1 MPLDPRVIG
10 YLHRALNHELNM
22 VQHYLTQSCLCEF
35 WGEQAAAQHF
45 RRDANEE
52 QDHAAELIRRML
64 ALGLVPNGSQLNAVR
79 PGRDMDEMLLIDR
92 RLEAD
97 AVRLYDEAA
106 RYCSRH
112 GDQASAV
119 LFTRLLQDESGHLE
133 VLDQAIAAART
144 ERQHG

>member
-35 WGEQAAAQHF
+35 WGEHAAAQQF
-45 RRDANEE
+45 RRDADDE
-52 QDHAAELIRRML
+52 QNHAGELIHRML
-64 ALGLVPNGSQLNAVR
+64 ALGLAPNGSQLNAVR

-97 AVRLYDEAA
+97 AVRLYDDAA
-106 RYCSRH
+106 RYCRRH
-112 GDQASAV
+112 GDQESAI
-119 LFTRLLQDESGHLE
+119 LFARLLQEENGHLE
-133 VLDQAIAAART
+133 ALDQAIAAKRG